1 MGQPSNWE
9 VLRVN
14 EYGWRCRC
22 RVIDSVN
29 RTKKSGTG
37 RVECRGAGLDRESV
51 GSVGFFEG
59 EKRQLN
65 CFMITTSSRAG
76 GREPP
81 RQRCF

>member
-22 RVIDSVN
+22 HVIDRVN

-37 RVECRGAGLDRESV
+37 RVECRGAGMDRELV
-51 GSVGFFEG
+51 GSVGFLR
-59 EKRQLN
+59 EKRA
-65 CFMITTSSRAG
+65 S
-76 GREPP
+76 
-81 RQRCF
+81 